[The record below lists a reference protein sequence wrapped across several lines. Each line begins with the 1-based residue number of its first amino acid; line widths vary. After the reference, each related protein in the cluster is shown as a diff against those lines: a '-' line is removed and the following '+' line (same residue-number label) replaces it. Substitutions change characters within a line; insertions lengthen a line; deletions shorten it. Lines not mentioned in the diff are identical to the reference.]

1 MSCVYRT
8 YPIKKRSA
16 FGFFGNLSVTF
27 WIILINLVVYFG
39 ILFLSIS
46 KGQDFVIQNIAL
58 TPLLILSGQK
68 LWTLFT
74 SMFAHIWFAH
84 LFFNMFSLF
93 FVGGLLERIIGRK
106 RFFWLYIFSGI
117 LGNIFFV
124 LSGLIFNS
132 DISGLG
138 ASGALFGILG
148 VLAVLVPYS
157 RIYLMTGPLIV
168 IVADVILSALFPGS
182 SAILNQVANILILI
196 MIFAMFSFN
205 PSLRKISIPL
215 ELRMWFLPIVAIVPL
230 VIIDFFIPL
239 PIGNSA
245 HIGGL
250 VIGLIYGVYLRNKF
264 PNKVKRLGMVF
275 R

>member
-106 RFFWLYIFSGI
+106 RFFWLYISSGI